1 MKRFSMFAL
10 FAAMIF
16 NAAAVFAVNDL
27 TSLIGKS
34 GNLTNELNYAEKL
47 RDFVVNPTADN
58 RWRIGTGEGGG
69 TCTVT
74 LPDDYSLL
82 GSLWAYVWK
91 NCNFTIDGR
100 GADFGQFARED
111 GSAVNNVSAQ
121 AFLVNNNAYGNYQV
135 ELHRSGVSDSSFRR
149 R

>member
-1 MKRFSMFAL
+1 MKKKFFS
-10 FAAMIF
+10 IF
-16 NAAAVFAVNDL
+16 VYATVLVPVYAVNDL

-34 GNLTNELNYAEKL
+34 GNLTNELLYAEKY
-47 RDFVVNPTADN
+47 RDFVINPTADN

-69 TCTVT
+69 TYTVT

-111 GSAVNNVSAQ
+111 GSVVNNV
-121 AFLVNNNAYGNYQV
+121 
-135 ELHRSGVSDSSFRR
+135 
-149 R
+149 